1 MGEPILSTFNEKLDT
16 RNLNERVYFY
26 LQNKII
32 SNQLKP
38 GSRINYQELI
48 DELGVSKTPLRDAI
62 NRLQQDGFIEIKP
75 RSGTFVKSPNLEDVI
90 EIFDV
95 RKALEREA
103 IALSI
108 DRIPQATIY
117 KLLNRIDQVDLDI
130 KNGESEPFLQL
141 DREIHNTIIH
151 YTYNSRLVQI
161 MDSLQAHINWIAV
174 MLAEKLIKGALL
186 ANDHHRQ
193 ILTAMMDGDVKL
205 AQKIMEEHIEVI
217 KQVATTDLT

>member
-1 MGEPILSTFNEKLDT
+1 MSTFNEKVDT

-32 SNQLKP
+32 TNQLKP

-75 RSGTFVKSPNLEDVI
+75 RSGTFVKSPNVKDII

-103 IALSI
+103 IALAI
-108 DRIPQATIY
+108 DRIPQATISQ
-117 KLLNRIDQVDLDI
+117 LLNRIDQVDLDI
-130 KNGESEPFLQL
+130 KSGEIESFLQL
-141 DREIHNTIIH
+141 DRDIHHSIIH
-151 YTYNSRLVQI
+151 YTNNARLIQI
-161 MDSLQAHINWIAV
+161 MDSLQAHIYWIAT
-174 MLAEKLIKGALL
+174 MLTEKLLERSLL
-186 ANDHHRQ
+186 ANAHHRQ
-193 ILTAMMDGDVKL
+193 ILNAMMKRDVKL
-205 AQKIMEEHIEVI
+205 AQEIMEEHIEVI
-217 KQVATTDLT
+217 KEVAASDLT